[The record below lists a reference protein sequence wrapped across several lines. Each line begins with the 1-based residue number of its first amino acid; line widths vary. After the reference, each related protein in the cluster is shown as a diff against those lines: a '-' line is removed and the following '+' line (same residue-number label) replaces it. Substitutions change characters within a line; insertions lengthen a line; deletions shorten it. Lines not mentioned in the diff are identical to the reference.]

1 MTEVLK
7 HVGKQFRL
15 AGELESFE
23 SIKNGNINVTYKV
36 IYRRS
41 DQSLKAY
48 IFQKINTHVFK
59 QPTDIMRNID
69 LVTTHIRKKYDKI
82 PTLHFHHTK
91 SGDNFLYDSDGSFW
105 RVMNYIDSVTFNTCD
120 DLEVVRNTGLAFGR
134 FQMQLA
140 DFDGSQLYETIPN
153 FHNTRMRIDALLKN
167 AKADPV
173 GRVSE
178 ASAELEYIASVRER
192 AIELSEKF
200 YSGMLPVRVTHNDTK
215 CNNVLF
221 DRETK
226 LPLIVIDLDTVM
238 SGMSMYDFGDA
249 ARFIANTSV
258 EDEEDLTKV
267 SFNVDAFKALA
278 EGYIGELI
286 GHVTDEEIT
295 SLPLA
300 TFSITVELAARFLD
314 DYIVGDTYFKIRYPK
329 HNLVRARC
337 QLKLAQ
343 SIMEQYDDLCNIVNS
358 LNKK

>member
-1 MTEVLK
+1 MTEILK
-7 HVGKQFRL
+7 QVGKQFRL
-15 AGELESFE
+15 AGELETFE

-36 IYRRS
+36 SYRRV
-41 DQSLKAY
+41 DGTLKSY
-48 IFQKINTHVFK
+48 VFQKINTHVFK
-59 QPTDIMRNID
+59 NPSEIMHNID
-69 LVTTHIRKKYDKI
+69 LVTTHIRNKYDDI

-91 SGDNFLYDSDGSFW
+91 SGENYLYDDDGSFW
-105 RVMNYIDSVTFNTCD
+105 RVMNYIDSVTFDSCD
-120 DLEVVRNTGLAFGR
+120 DLEVVRNTGRAFGR

-153 FHNTRMRIDALLKN
+153 FHNTRMRIDTLLRN
-167 AKADPV
+167 AKQDPI

-178 ASAELEYIASVRER
+178 VRKELEYIESVRER

-200 YSGMLPVRVTHNDTK
+200 YSARLPVRVTHNDTK

-226 LPLIVIDLDTVM
+226 LPIIIIDLDTVM
-238 SGMSMYDFGDA
+238 PGMSMYDFGDA

-258 EDEEDLTKV
+258 EDEENLDKV
-267 SFNVDAFKALA
+267 CFNIEAFEALA
-278 EGYIGELI
+278 EGYIGELV
-286 GHVTDEEIT
+286 GHVTDEEIL

-300 TFSITVELAARFLD
+300 TFSITVELASRFLD
-314 DYIVGDTYFKIRYPK
+314 DYITGDLYFKTRYPK

-343 SIMEQYDDLCNIVNS
+343 SIMEQYDELCRIVIELYS
-358 LNKK
+358 E

>member
-15 AGELESFE
+15 AGDLESFV
-23 SIKNGNINVTYKV
+23 SVKNGNINVTYKV
-36 IYRRS
+36 IYRRCDGS
-41 DQSLKAY
+41 QKAY

-59 QPTDIMRNID
+59 KPADIMRNID

-82 PTLHFHHTK
+82 PTLHFHHTA
-91 SGDNFLYDSDGSFW
+91 SGENFLYDSDGSFW
-105 RVMNYIDSVTFNTCD
+105 RVMNYIDSVTFDTCD
-120 DLEVVRNTGLAFGR
+120 DLQVVRNTGLAFGR

-140 DFDGSQLYETIPN
+140 DFDGSQLNETIPN
-153 FHNTRMRIDALLKN
+153 FHNTRMRIDTLLEN
-167 AKADPV
+167 AKADPI
-173 GRVSE
+173 GRVGE
-178 ASAELEYIASVRER
+178 VSAELEYIVSVREK
-192 AIELSEKF
+192 AIELSDKF
-200 YSGMLPVRVTHNDTK
+200 YGGMLPVRVTHNDTK

-221 DRETK
+221 DRVTK

-238 SGMSMYDFGDA
+238 PGMSMYDFGDA

-258 EDEEDLTKV
+258 EDEEDLSKV
-267 SFNVDAFKALA
+267 SFNADAFKALA

-286 GHVTDEEIT
+286 GHVTDEEIV

-300 TFSITVELAARFLD
+300 TFSITIELATRFLD
-314 DYIVGDTYFKIRYPK
+314 DYITGDMYFKTEYPK
-329 HNLVRARC
+329 HNLTRARC

-343 SIMEQYDDLCNIVNS
+343 SIMEQYDTLCNIVNE